1 MVNCKLM
8 GLVVRQSILSSII
21 SYAGVAIGY
30 INLLYL
36 YPKFLSLEQVG
47 LFRTIQDAA
56 ILFAP
61 FAQFGLAQTIVRYYP
76 RLVTDKNS
84 SQAFISLILLLSFL
98 GFGIFLLVFKIFE
111 ASVLSYFEDNAA
123 QLIQYT
129 SIVIGSTFLLVLI
142 AVLEAFSR
150 SLLKTVIPNLLREVV
165 SRVLLSI
172 LVLLYF
178 SQILTFDQ
186 FIMGSLVSYL
196 IWLVVLIGYL
206 WLNGELTFN
215 TNFASLD
222 RKHLPDLLQFSLL
235 SFAGMAGMILVGKLD
250 SIMVTALLSYAA
262 NAIYT
267 TAFYMATVIEIPK
280 RALSQLAMPLIS
292 RAFEKGDTNEVAS
305 IYKKTAINQLIVGIL
320 LLIGVWINLDSVFA
334 LMPKGDSYL
343 AGKWVV
349 IIVGGGKLLDMVF
362 GPSSEIIVLSRYYAF
377 NIVLILMLAVVVV
390 VSNNI
395 LIPQMGIEGAAWGSA
410 LALLIFNVVK
420 FFFIY
425 RKLGIQPF
433 QPKTVLVM
441 AIGGITFLF
450 NYLIPKLDI
459 HVLDII
465 LRSSLVTILFS
476 TLIYFSKSSPEANQ
490 VLHSLLAKSNSIW
503 NKLKS

>member
-1 MVNCKLM
+1 M
-8 GLVVRQSILSSII
+8 GLVIRQSIQSSII

-76 RLVTDKNS
+76 RLVKDKKS
-84 SQAFISLILLLSFL
+84 SQAFINLILLLSLL
-98 GFGIFLLVFKIFE
+98 GFGIFFLVFKIFE
-111 ASVLSYFEDNAA
+111 ASILSYFEDNAA

-129 SIVIGSTFLLVLI
+129 SIVIGSTLLLVLI

-165 SRVLLSI
+165 SRLLLSI

-186 FIMGSLVSYL
+186 FIMGSLISYL
-196 IWLVVLIGYL
+196 IWLVVLISYL
-206 WLNGELTFN
+206 WLKGELTFN
-215 TNFASLD
+215 TSFTSLD
-222 RKHLPDLLQFSLL
+222 RRHLPDLLQFSLL

-250 SIMVTALLSYAA
+250 SIMVSAMLDFAA

-292 RAFEKGDTNEVAS
+292 RAFERGDTSEIAS
-305 IYKKTAINQLIVGIL
+305 IYKKTSINQMIVGFL
-320 LLIGVWINLDSVFA
+320 LLIGVWINLDNVFA
-334 LMPKGDSYL
+334 LMPNGDSYQV
-343 AGKWVV
+343 GKWVV
-349 IIVGGGKLLDMVF
+349 IIVGGGKLMDMIF

-377 NIVLILMLAVVVV
+377 NIVMILLLAVVVV

-410 LALLIFNVVK
+410 LALTVFNVVK

-425 RKLGIQPF
+425 WKVGVQPF

-441 AIGGITFLF
+441 VIGGISFLF

-459 HVLDII
+459 LVLDII
-465 LRSSLVTILFS
+465 LRSSDVKLVLNVN
-476 TLIYFSKSSPEANQ
+476 SPFN
-490 VLHSLLAKSNSIW
+490 HR
-503 NKLKS
+503 

>member
-1 MVNCKLM
+1 MFLNAPYPADIRVKKESDAL
-8 GLVVRQSILSSII
+8 LK
-21 SYAGVAIGY
+21 AGFEIH
-30 INLLYL
+30 LLCLRKKNQAY
-36 YPKFLSLEQVG
+36 SEQ
-47 LFRTIQDAA
+47 
-56 ILFAP
+56 
-61 FAQFGLAQTIVRYYP
+61 
-76 RLVTDKNS
+76 
-84 SQAFISLILLLSFL
+84 
-98 GFGIFLLVFKIFE
+98 
-111 ASVLSYFEDNAA
+111 FEDNAA

-129 SIVIGSTFLLVLI
+129 SIVIGSTLLLVLI

-165 SRVLLSI
+165 SRLLLSI

-186 FIMGSLVSYL
+186 FIMGSLISYL
-196 IWLVVLIGYL
+196 IWLVVLISYL
-206 WLNGELTFN
+206 WLKGELTFN
-215 TNFASLD
+215 TSFTSLD
-222 RKHLPDLLQFSLL
+222 RRHLPDLLQFSLL

-250 SIMVTALLSYAA
+250 SIMVSAMLDFAA

-292 RAFEKGDTNEVAS
+292 RAFERGDTSEIAS
-305 IYKKTAINQLIVGIL
+305 IYKKTSINQMIVGFL
-320 LLIGVWINLDSVFA
+320 LLIGVWINLDNVFA
-334 LMPKGDSYL
+334 LMPNGDSYQV
-343 AGKWVV
+343 GKWVV
-349 IIVGGGKLLDMVF
+349 IIVGGGKLMDMIF

-377 NIVLILMLAVVVV
+377 NIVMILLLAVVVV

-410 LALLIFNVVK
+410 LALTVFNVVK

-425 RKLGIQPF
+425 WKVGVQPF

-441 AIGGITFLF
+441 VIGGISFLF

-459 HVLDII
+459 LVLDII

-476 TLIYFSKSSPEANQ
+476 VLIYFSKCSPEANQ

-503 NKLKS
+503 KKLKS